1 MYKKNGSSLCLSI
14 DWVMSFVN
22 CGSICLS
29 INWVL
34 SIFFV
39 CFVLFL
45 TMVLS
50 FFCYHTKSCD
60 SVLYNYLFLRIVLIL
75 LLDCFTRLAYCECQ
89 SNQFWSTNGFYIRKS
104 PSIKIMVCL
113 HSHNNNR
120 FAYGLSAMASRT
132 FALFQLLLCPPS
144 QRWKK
149 KSYFWQQKKKIPLNI
164 PLIRFNF
171 QCKCAQFLFNFI
183 SYMYFFLFKNFNL
196 DTILL

>member
-113 HSHNNNR
+113 HSHNNNKICLWLECH
-120 FAYGLSAMASRT
+120 GQPNLCTLSIALVST
-132 FALFQLLLCPPS
+132 FPEMEKKKLLLAT
-144 QRWKK
+144 
-149 KSYFWQQKKKIPLNI
+149 KKKIPLNI